1 MRQNANG
8 EGLDRRESLC
18 SNQSKRP
25 AFMPAFLI
33 VEAEGLDPRPRNYLR
48 VFYKLS
54 SRKESKIVPDGL
66 TRRYGEPLGAS
77 DPAI

>member
-1 MRQNANG
+1 
-8 EGLDRRESLC
+8 
-18 SNQSKRP
+18 
-25 AFMPAFLI
+25 MPAFLI